1 VTVNGIPAPISYVS
15 PNQINVLVPFEISG
29 SYATFQVSSDI
40 GLSNPV
46 TLYVAKTAPGVFASL
61 AGGFAPGLGPAAAQ
75 HANFSAVT
83 EDNPAEVG
91 ETLMLYV
98 TGLGAVSPA
107 VKDGFAAVAKPLSYV
122 VADVTVTV
130 DGLNAPV
137 SFKGLA
143 PGFAG
148 LYQVNF
154 EVPKGVSSGKL
165 VSLSLATPDAVTS
178 EAKLYIK

>member
-1 VTVNGIPAPISYVS
+1 
-15 PNQINVLVPFEISG
+15 
-29 SYATFQVSSDI
+29 
-40 GLSNPV
+40 
-46 TLYVAKTAPGVFASL
+46 
-61 AGGFAPGLGPAAAQ
+61 
-75 HANFSAVT
+75 
-83 EDNPAEVG
+83 
-91 ETLMLYV
+91 MLYV

-122 VADVTVTV
+122 VADVTVSV
-130 DGLNAPV
+130 DGINAPV

-154 EVPKGVSSGKL
+154 EVPKGVSSGEL
-165 VSLSLATPDAVTS
+165 VSISIATPDAVTN